1 LEVLLENPTTVD
13 PTLTVDDVMARHPR
27 AMTVFNEFGIDTCC
41 GAGSTIRDAA
51 VRDGADLARLLEAL
65 ELAIE
70 VSP

>member
-1 LEVLLENPTTVD
+1 MRSATPVD
-13 PTLTVDDVMARHPR
+13 PTLTIDDVMARHPR
-27 AMTVFNEFGIDTCC
+27 AMAVFNEFGIDTCC